1 MIVFCWVDS
10 LPDWQRVVEI
20 NLSFTPRYLINLVR
34 EAGLFN
40 IDDGWEVERDEEMP
54 IMLDI
59 ETNDT
64 LCSEGSNCIIKQ
76 FTTNKHVLLQ

>member
-1 MIVFCWVDS
+1 LSFCWIDS
-10 LPDWQRVVEI
+10 LPDWQWVVEI
-20 NLSFTPRYLINLVR
+20 NVSFTPRYLVRLIR

-40 IDDGWEVERDEEMP
+40 IDDAWEVERDEEMP

-64 LCSEGSNCIIKQ
+64 LYSEEVI
-76 FTTNKHVLLQ
+76 V